1 MDRRIGTIIK
11 ELRLENN
18 LTQPELAKKI
28 GVSNGIISLWE
39 NNVNEPKA
47 SHIRNL
53 ALIFNVSADY
63 LLNIDFIEG
72 NTSLVNAIMNN
83 NGVINQYIKK

>member
-1 MDRRIGTIIK
+1 MDIRIGTIIK

-28 GVSNGIISLWE
+28 GVSKGIISLWE

-63 LLNIDFIEG
+63 LLNIDIVDES
-72 NTSLVNAIMNN
+72 TSFVNKVMNN
-83 NGVINQYIKK
+83 HGVINQYIKK

>member
-63 LLNIDFIEG
+63 LLNIDIVDESASFV
-72 NTSLVNAIMNN
+72 NTVMNN
-83 NGVINQYIKK
+83 HGVINQYIKK

>member
-63 LLNIDFIEG
+63 LLNIDIVDESASF
-72 NTSLVNAIMNN
+72 VNKVMNN
-83 NGVINQYIKK
+83 HGVINQYIKK

>member
-1 MDRRIGTIIK
+1 MDIRIGTIIK

-28 GVSNGIISLWE
+28 GVSKGIISLWE

-63 LLNIDFIEG
+63 LLNIDIVDESASF
-72 NTSLVNAIMNN
+72 VNKVMNN
-83 NGVINQYIKK
+83 HGVINQYIKK